1 MKMKIV
7 PEHVGI
13 YAKDVEVMKN
23 WYCDVL
29 RLKIIRKVEKAG
41 RPPIY
46 FLASDEGGLVIEMLP
61 TTSDRKE
68 RDLMDPGYSHIALE
82 IDNFDEVESYLKSRG
97 IELFGVRMTSVGWKI
112 GYFKDPEGNILEIVQ
127 R

>member
-1 MKMKIV
+1 MKMV

-13 YAKDVEVMKN
+13 YAKDVEAVKQ

-29 RLKIIRKVEKAG
+29 GFKVVRKLEKAG

-46 FLASDEGGLVIEMLP
+46 FLAKEEGGLMIEILP
-61 TTSDRKE
+61 TTAERKE
-68 RDLMDPGYSHIALE
+68 RELMDPGYSHIAL
-82 IDNFDEVESYLKSRG
+82 IVDSFDEVASYLRSKG
-97 IELFGVRMTSVGWKI
+97 ISLFGVRMTSVGWKI
-112 GYFKDPEGNILEIVQ
+112 GYFKDPEGNILELVK